1 MMKKYIAN
9 IIIIL
14 SGIVF
19 ITSCSTTKRL
29 GEDEVLYTGVKKMKR
44 EPIEGVKVDGDVIS
58 AVKDPLSVPPNNPL
72 YSPYYRTPFPFGLWV
87 YNNFVPKKN
96 KGFKH
101 WFYNKFAKEPV
112 LISGVQPELRIKVVE
127 DILANYGYFG
137 AEASYSLLYN
147 KKNKKKA
154 KISYS
159 VKIPQAWTYGSISY
173 PKPTD
178 GITQLIDSTKA
189 QSLLRVGSQ
198 YNADSLSAERTR
210 IATLARNN
218 GYYYFRPEYIEYLA
232 DTTQEHLKVN
242 LRMIIKKGIP
252 TMALKAYTVGKI
264 DISLQN
270 STGKGIWDTIYY
282 KDMKMAY
289 QKPLRV
295 KQSIMPSNITLR
307 PGQVYSVTEQDQS
320 QTNLSRLGIF
330 RYINLNVTPI
340 DSLRGADSLNVQ
352 IDGAM
357 DIPLESEFEIDVS
370 SKSNSFIGP
379 GMIFGVNHKNIF
391 RGGEILSVKLNGS
404 YEWQT
409 GKKQSGSK
417 SSLLN
422 SYEIGL
428 NANLSFPRLLVPK
441 FIPRPQKY
449 GARTNFQL
457 GTDLMNR
464 PHFFRMISFNAS
476 GGYEFQ
482 TSDVSYHNLTV
493 LKLTYNKLLNTTK
506 NFDETMDKNPAIALS
521 FRNQFIP
528 TISYTYT
535 FNKSFG
541 RKGNNRIL
549 WQTNGTQAGNI
560 LAGVMGLLGDKGEKH
575 LFGNQFSQFVK
586 GSTELK
592 YYRRLWGDNWLASR
606 FLVGAGHAYG
616 NSKVMPY
623 SEQFY
628 IGGANSIRA
637 FTIRTLGPGSYRPP
651 QDNPNAYF
659 DQTGDFKLEAN
670 IEFRFKIIGDLHG
683 AIFMDAGNIWLLK
696 EDPQRPGGKLTLK
709 SFGKDIALGTGFG
722 LRYDISYIVLRADLG
737 IGLHTPYSN
746 PDKKGYYNLSSFKN
760 SLGFHLAIGYP
771 F

>member
-1 MMKKYIAN
+1 MRKYIAD

-14 SGIVF
+14 SGLFF
-19 ITSCSTTKRL
+19 ITGCSTTKRL
-29 GEDEVLYTGVKKMKR
+29 GEDEVLYTGVKKMEIKP
-44 EPIEGVKVDGDVIS
+44 EAGVKVDGDVIS
-58 AVKDPLSVPPNNPL
+58 AVKSPLSVPPNNPL

-101 WFYNKFAKEPV
+101 WFYNKFAKDPV
-112 LISGVQPELRIKVVE
+112 LISGVQPELRVKVVE
-127 DILANYGYFG
+127 DILENYGYFG
-137 AEASYSLLYN
+137 AKASYSLLYN
-147 KKNKKKA
+147 KRNKKMA
-154 KISYS
+154 KVSYF
-159 VKIPQAWTYGSISY
+159 VEIPQAWTYDSIVY

-178 GITQLIDSTKA
+178 GITQLIDSTKN
-189 QSLLRVGSQ
+189 GSFLHIGAQ
-198 YNADSLSAERTR
+198 YNTDSLSAERTR

-232 DTTQEHLKVN
+232 DTTEHLKVN
-242 LRMIIKKGIP
+242 LRVIIKKGVP
-252 TMALKAYTVGKI
+252 AMALKAYKVGNI
-264 DISLQN
+264 NISLLN
-270 STGKGIWDTIYY
+270 STGEGIWDTIYY
-282 KDMKMAY
+282 KNMTMAY

-295 KQSIMPSNITLR
+295 KRVIMPTNITLR
-307 PGQVYSVTEQDQS
+307 PGQLYSVTEQDQT

-340 DSLRGADSLNVQ
+340 DSLQGSDSLDVQ

-357 DIPLESEFEIDVS
+357 DIPLESEFEVDVS

-379 GMIFGVNHKNIF
+379 GMTFGVNHKNIF
-391 RGGEILSVKLNGS
+391 RGGEVLSVKLNGS

-409 GKKQSGSK
+409 GKKQGGSK

-428 NANLSFPRLLVPK
+428 NASLAFPRLLAPD
-441 FIPRPQKY
+441 FIPKPRKY

-457 GTDLMNR
+457 GADLMNR

-476 GGYEFQ
+476 GSYEFQ
-482 TSDVSYHNLTV
+482 SSPVSYHNLTI
-493 LKLTYNKLLNTTK
+493 LKLTYNKLLNTTES
-506 NFDETMDKNPAIALS
+506 FDETMDQNPAIALS

-528 TISYTYT
+528 TINYTYI

-541 RKGNNRIL
+541 KRDDNRIL
-549 WQTNGTQAGNI
+549 WQTSGTQAGNI
-560 LAGVMGLLGDKGEKH
+560 LAGVMGLFGDKGEKH

-606 FLVGAGHAYG
+606 FLIGAGYAYG
-616 NSKVMPY
+616 NSTVMPY

-670 IEFRFKIIGDLHG
+670 VELRFKIVGDLHG

-737 IGLHTPYSN
+737 IGLHTPYPN

>member
-1 MMKKYIAN
+1 M
-9 IIIIL
+9 
-14 SGIVF
+14 
-19 ITSCSTTKRL
+19 
-29 GEDEVLYTGVKKMKR
+29 
-44 EPIEGVKVDGDVIS
+44 
-58 AVKDPLSVPPNNPL
+58 
-72 YSPYYRTPFPFGLWV
+72 
-87 YNNFVPKKN
+87 
-96 KGFKH
+96 
-101 WFYNKFAKEPV
+101 
-112 LISGVQPELRIKVVE
+112 
-127 DILANYGYFG
+127 
-137 AEASYSLLYN
+137 
-147 KKNKKKA
+147 
-154 KISYS
+154 
-159 VKIPQAWTYGSISY
+159 
-173 PKPTD
+173 
-178 GITQLIDSTKA
+178 
-189 QSLLRVGSQ
+189 
-198 YNADSLSAERTR
+198 
-210 IATLARNN
+210 
-218 GYYYFRPEYIEYLA
+218 
-232 DTTQEHLKVN
+232 
-242 LRMIIKKGIP
+242 
-252 TMALKAYTVGKI
+252 
-264 DISLQN
+264 
-270 STGKGIWDTIYY
+270 
-282 KDMKMAY
+282 
-289 QKPLRV
+289 
-295 KQSIMPSNITLR
+295 
-307 PGQVYSVTEQDQS
+307 
-320 QTNLSRLGIF
+320 
-330 RYINLNVTPI
+330 
-340 DSLRGADSLNVQ
+340 
-352 IDGAM
+352 
-357 DIPLESEFEIDVS
+357 
-370 SKSNSFIGP
+370 
-379 GMIFGVNHKNIF
+379 
-391 RGGEILSVKLNGS
+391 
-404 YEWQT
+404 
-409 GKKQSGSK
+409 
-417 SSLLN
+417 
-422 SYEIGL
+422 
-428 NANLSFPRLLVPK
+428 
-441 FIPRPQKY
+441 
-449 GARTNFQL
+449 
-457 GTDLMNR
+457 
-464 PHFFRMISFNAS
+464 
-476 GGYEFQ
+476 
-482 TSDVSYHNLTV
+482 
-493 LKLTYNKLLNTTK
+493 LNTTK

-592 YYRRLWGDNWLASR
+592 YYRRLWRDNWLASR

-737 IGLHTPYSN
+737 IGLHTPYPN